1 MPNKVAFNENFP
13 EITKSQEIFKKV
25 EEGLIPGYTQLLAKG
40 PEQWTKGIAPIY
52 LKKGK
57 GARVWDVDDNEYID
71 INMAVGPLV
80 LGYCYDKVDEAIKKQ
95 LEDGIT
101 FSLTHPLEVE
111 LSEKITELIPC
122 AESVRISKTGCDAA
136 SAAVRIARA
145 FTGREKVLSCG
156 YHGWHD
162 WYISV
167 TDRNAGIP
175 KAVQDL
181 TFTFNYNDIESLKD
195 SIDEDTACVI
205 MEPTV
210 FHEPREG
217 FLEEVKEI
225 CHKNG
230 SLLIFD
236 EIWTGFRLNI
246 GGAQTHFGV
255 TPDLATFS
263 KAMANG
269 MPISIVCGRKDV
281 MKVLEHD
288 VFFFTTFGG
297 EALSLAASVATI
309 DELIKKNVPA
319 HLDRQGAKLKD
330 GYNKIAEDLGMDYTK
345 AIGFNYR
352 SMVTYDPKAGDP
364 LLQKTLVQQEMIKR
378 GVLWG
383 GFHTMCYSHTDADMD
398 YIVKAYAEVLP
409 ILKDV
414 VDNNKLKESLLGEPL
429 KPVFRKTTNEG
440 SKPKVKT
447 GV

>member
-1 MPNKVAFNENFP
+1 MPNKVEFNENFP

-297 EALSLAASVATI
+297 EALSLAASMATI
-309 DELIKKNVPA
+309 DELIEKNVPA

-398 YIVKAYAEVLP
+398 FIVKAYAEVLP
-409 ILKDV
+409 ILKDA

-447 GV
+447 EV

>member
-1 MPNKVAFNENFP
+1 MPNKVEFNENFP
-13 EITKSQEIFKKV
+13 DITKSQEIFKRV
-25 EEGLIPGYTQLLAKG
+25 EGGLIPAYTQLLAKG

-80 LGYCYDKVDEAIKKQ
+80 LGYCYDEVDNAIKKQ

-122 AESVRISKTGCDAA
+122 AESVRFSKTGCDAA

-145 FTGREKVLSCG
+145 FTKREKVLSCG

-181 TFTFNYNDIESLKD
+181 TFTFNYNDIDSLID

-205 MEPTV
+205 MEPTI
-210 FHEPREG
+210 FEAPKEG
-217 FLEEVKEI
+217 FLEAVKDVCE
-225 CHKNG
+225 KNG
-230 SLLIFD
+230 ALLIFD
-236 EIWTGFRLNI
+236 EIWTGFRLNL
-246 GGAQTHFGV
+246 GGAQKEFGV

-269 MPISIVCGRKDV
+269 MPISVVCGRKDV
-281 MKVLEHD
+281 MSVL
-288 VFFFTTFGG
+288 
-297 EALSLAASVATI
+297 
-309 DELIKKNVPA
+309 N
-319 HLDRQGAKLKD
+319 
-330 GYNKIAEDLGMDYTK
+330 
-345 AIGFNYR
+345 
-352 SMVTYDPKAGDP
+352 
-364 LLQKTLVQQEMIKR
+364 
-378 GVLWG
+378 
-383 GFHTMCYSHTDADMD
+383 
-398 YIVKAYAEVLP
+398 
-409 ILKDV
+409 
-414 VDNNKLKESLLGEPL
+414 
-429 KPVFRKTTNEG
+429 
-440 SKPKVKT
+440 
-447 GV
+447 

>member
-1 MPNKVAFNENFP
+1 MPNKVEFNENFP

-309 DELIKKNVPA
+309 DELVEKNVPA

-398 YIVKAYAEVLP
+398 FIVKAYAEVLP
-409 ILKDV
+409 ILKDA

-447 GV
+447 EV